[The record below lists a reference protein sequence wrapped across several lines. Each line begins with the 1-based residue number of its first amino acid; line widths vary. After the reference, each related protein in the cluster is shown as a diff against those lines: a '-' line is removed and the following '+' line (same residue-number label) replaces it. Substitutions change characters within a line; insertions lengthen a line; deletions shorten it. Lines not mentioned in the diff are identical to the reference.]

1 MIRIAGG
8 LGLGFFLLVASAT
21 PARAYIT
28 VPVVTLGAALD
39 DSTYVTLLRVE
50 KVGREKGIVVFT
62 KVRDL
67 KGKYPKETI
76 KHVFDLKGTPAHKGS
91 GDVPVRPDAQ
101 DWKYAVEWAE
111 PGKTA
116 VFFSRKYDPFGDF
129 GHVYIDGLWYATMCP
144 PRDWEF
150 WYAIYSD
157 PKLLSQWH
165 AGPADPLVR
174 AIESLA
180 AGRSA
185 VVPVLATGAKDDL
198 RTGKAKFQA
207 LDVRAGRR
215 DFAPKRDLFANPLD
229 VSSLPALVRSLAE
242 STDRDGRARSAGA
255 LGLLGPVAKDAIAPL
270 VKAVRSE
277 ASGSVR
283 IAAAE
288 ALVLVGSDAKPTAV
302 PAIEAVLRDAK
313 LAERKDVKDALTRAL
328 ARLRELKEPAGKRP

>member
-1 MIRIAGG
+1 MIRSACV
-8 LGLGFFLLVASAT
+8 LAALLSFT
-21 PARAYIT
+21 EPARAYIT
-28 VPVVTLGAALD
+28 YPVVTLGAAVD

-50 KVGREKGIVVFT
+50 KVGRDKGMIVFS

-91 GDVPVRPDAQ
+91 GDVPVRPDAK

-111 PGKTA
+111 AGKTA

-165 AGPADPLVR
+165 AGPADPLMR

-180 AGRSA
+180 VGRSA
-185 VVPVLATGAKDDL
+185 VVPVLAGGSKDDL

-207 LDVRAGRR
+207 LEVRAGRR
-215 DFAPKRDLFANPLD
+215 DFDPKRDLFANPLD
-229 VSSLPALVRSLAE
+229 ASAVPGLVKSLADP
-242 STDRDGRARSAGA
+242 SSRDVRARAAGA
-255 LGLLGPVAKDAIAPL
+255 LGLIGRSAKDAIVPL
-270 VKAVRSE
+270 AAVVRSDT
-277 ASGSVR
+277 SGTAR

-288 ALVLVGSDAKPTAV
+288 ALALLGADAKTAAL
-302 PAIEAVLRDAK
+302 PAIEAALGDPKIAQ
-313 LAERKDVKDALTRAL
+313 RKDVRDALTRASNV
-328 ARLRELKEPAGKRP
+328 LKAMK